1 MIFYIVGVFLVLYS
15 FFDYKKSFFL
25 FVGFKFFLNGN
36 ITLVSIPGVP
46 QLSLDLFLT
55 MFYYLFFLSKPQ
67 LRRAKISFPLLTPF
81 LIYIIS
87 NFLSMLFGI
96 AGIGNEFSNFLKALF
111 LDSLMIFM
119 IWEIVEDKSD
129 FQDLFE
135 IVTAVILISC
145 LYGIFEY
152 FIQSNPLSLYE
163 MSLNGDSSKITNNL
177 YEINAR
183 GYRINSIFEHCIGAG
198 ITWATYALFVLY
210 GYIFYRNK
218 IKIKSYHFIVSTL
231 ALICVFLTKMRSTFI
246 FMVIGSLGLIN
257 VKRKRFY
264 IIAIAVAISLFV
276 VFSSGL
282 VPEEVIRVINS
293 LTNSEIQSEMS
304 GSSLEMRIDQ
314 FSAAFEILKVN
325 PIFGLGDK
333 FQSVMKNDLTKRL
346 WGSESIWLMAI
357 TRKGI
362 IGIIAVAIQF
372 YYMIIKIP
380 KTCKCKSLFWLSL
393 AYCVTY
399 TVTSIP
405 GTVMCWF
412 YFVFSFFAKNSYKY
426 KSLNNSRIDE
436 WKYLKN
442 KIIHR
447 KNVW

>member
-1 MIFYIVGVFLVLYS
+1 MIFYIVGAFLVLYS

-55 MFYYLFFLSKPQ
+55 GFYSLFYYSKKQ
-67 LRRAKISFPLLTPF
+67 FRKAKISFPLVTPC
-81 LIYIIS
+81 LIYSIS

-96 AGIGNEFSNFLKALF
+96 AGIGNEFSNFLKVLF
-111 LDSLMIFM
+111 LDCLMIFM
-119 IWEIVEDKSD
+119 IWEIIEDKND

-135 IVTAVILISC
+135 IVTVVILISC
-145 LYGIFEY
+145 LYGFFEY

-163 MSLNGDSSKITNNL
+163 MSLNGDSSKIANNL

-210 GYIFYRNK
+210 GFIYYKNIIN
-218 IKIKSYHFIVSTL
+218 IKTYHYVVTVL
-231 ALICVFLTKMRSTFI
+231 AIICVFLTKMRSTFI
-246 FMVIGSLGLIN
+246 FLAIGSLGLIN
-257 VKRKRFY
+257 VKKKRFY
-264 IIAIAVAISLFV
+264 SIVIAVAFFLFV
-276 VFSSGL
+276 VFSNGL
-282 VPEEVIRVINS
+282 VPEEVIKIINS
-293 LTNSEIQSEMS
+293 ITNNEIQSEMS
-304 GSSLEMRIDQ
+304 GSSLEMRMDQ
-314 FSAAFEILKVN
+314 FSAAFEILKIN
-325 PIFGLGDK
+325 PILGLGDK
-333 FQSVMKNDLTKRL
+333 FQSVMKNDLTQRL
-346 WGSESIWLMAI
+346 WGSESVWLMAI
-357 TRKGI
+357 TRKGV
-362 IGIIAVAIQF
+362 IGIIAVVVQF

-380 KTCKCKSLFWLSL
+380 KSCKCKSLFWLSL

-412 YFVFSFFAKNSYKY
+412 YFVFSFFVKNSDRYNG
-426 KSLNNSRIDE
+426 LNSNRVDE
-436 WKYLKN
+436 WRFLET

-447 KNVW
+447 KKVW